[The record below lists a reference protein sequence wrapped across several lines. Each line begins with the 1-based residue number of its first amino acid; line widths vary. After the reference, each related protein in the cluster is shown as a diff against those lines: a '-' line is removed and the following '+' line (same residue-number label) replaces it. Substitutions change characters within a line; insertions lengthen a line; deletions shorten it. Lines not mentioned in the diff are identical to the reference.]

1 MTTRVLVFDDDAAVG
16 RLAVRVATMSGMA
29 AMAVTDAASFALCL
43 QTQSPQVVLLDL
55 QLGETDGVEQLRLL
69 AERQY
74 SGALVLMSGFDARV
88 LATARSLGQSLGLQI
103 EAVLQKPLRVA
114 DLEAVLRRLQSTGQ
128 SPSAERLLTAIS
140 NDELVLDFQP
150 VVSRNPKQLKK
161 LEALVR
167 WEHPTAG
174 RLSPTEFL
182 PMVESNTDAI
192 DALTDWVVGAAV
204 EAYQV
209 LAELGMSVP
218 LSVNMSTQN
227 LHDLTVPDRL
237 EERLRAGGM
246 PARHLCLEITESAAF
261 KDASLTMDI
270 LSRVRLKGMQLSI
283 DDFGTGYSSL
293 KMLRQM
299 PFSEIKIDRSFVSD
313 ATTSRDSRVI
323 VKSIIDLAANMEMGC
338 VAEGVETEETADLL
352 EGLGMCDMQGFFFAQ
367 PMPVEAVPAWLA
379 IWMQSNAASERSLV
393 RDAVPGSAMPPREA
407 KVSMPAGGATTPP
420 GGATMPSGGSEVAMP
435 SDGGALA
442 KPADGSEA
450 AITAVPKAA
459 MAAGEA
465 KAAMGKGDS
474 EAAGAT
480 PSPPETGSLPAQ
492 DAAQLSPRQ
501 FEVMH
506 LLSDGYSV
514 KEIARRLDIGVGA
527 VKVNMSQA
535 YSALG
540 ASNRIEAVARAQG
553 LLEGQITAKG

>member
-16 RLAVRVATMSGMA
+16 RLAVRVATMSGMT
-29 AMAVTDAASFALCL
+29 AMAVTDAGSFAQHLR
-43 QTQSPQVVLLDL
+43 TQPPQVVLLDL

-74 SGALVLMSGFDARV
+74 GGALVLMSGFDARV
-88 LATARSLGQSLGLQI
+88 LGTARALGQSLGLNV

-114 DLEAVLRRLQSTGQ
+114 ELEAVLRRLQSAGQ
-128 SPSAERLLTAIS
+128 SPSAERLLTAIA

-150 VVSRNPKQLKK
+150 VVSRTPKLLKK

-167 WEHPTAG
+167 WEHPTSG
-174 RLSPTEFL
+174 RIQPGEFL
-182 PMVESNTDAI
+182 PLVESNTGVI

-209 LAELGMSVP
+209 LAELGVSVP
-218 LSVNMSTQN
+218 LAVNMSTQN

-237 EERLRAGGM
+237 EQRLRAGGM
-246 PARHLCLEITESAAF
+246 PPRHLCLEITESAAF

-313 ATTSRDSRVI
+313 ATTSRDSRAI
-323 VKSIIDLAANMEMGC
+323 VKSIMDLAANMEMGC
-338 VAEGVETEETADLL
+338 VAEGVETEATAELL
-352 EGLGMCDMQGFFFAQ
+352 ERLGVCDMQGFWIAQ

-379 IWMQSNAASERSLV
+379 TWLRGDAAPAPG
-393 RDAVPGSAMPPREA
+393 DAGDVVP
-407 KVSMPAGGATTPP
+407 VPA
-420 GGATMPSGGSEVAMP
+420 
-435 SDGGALA
+435 
-442 KPADGSEA
+442 
-450 AITAVPKAA
+450 I
-459 MAAGEA
+459 
-465 KAAMGKGDS
+465 
-474 EAAGAT
+474 AAGAAKRAGV
-480 PSPPETGSLPAQ
+480 SSAAEEDAVRLP
-492 DAAQLSPRQ
+492 PRQ
-501 FEVMH
+501 LEVMH
-506 LLSDGYSV
+506 LLSEGCTV
-514 KEIARRLDIGVGA
+514 KEIARRLDVGVGV
-527 VKVNMSQA
+527 VKVSLSQA

-540 ASNRIEAVARAQG
+540 ARNRIEAVARAQG
-553 LLEGQITAKG
+553 LFEARAGGQD

>member
-1 MTTRVLVFDDDAAVG
+1 VTTRVLVFDDDAAVG
-16 RLAVRVATMSGMA
+16 RLAVRVATLCGME
-29 AMAVTDAASFALCL
+29 AMAVTDATAFAQRLRV
-43 QTQSPQVVLLDL
+43 QPPQVVLLDL

-74 SGALVLMSGFDARV
+74 GGVLVLMSGFDARV
-88 LATARSLGQSLGLQI
+88 LGTARALGQSLGLKV

-114 DLEAVLRRLQSTGQ
+114 ELEAVLHRVQTAGQ
-128 SPSAERLLTAIS
+128 SPSAERLLTAIA
-140 NDELVLDFQP
+140 NDELVLEFQP
-150 VVSRNPKQLKK
+150 VVSRKPKVLKK

-174 RLSPTEFL
+174 RVAPAEFL
-182 PMVESNTDAI
+182 PMAESNTAII

-204 EAYQV
+204 DAYQV
-209 LAELGMSVP
+209 LTELGVSVP
-218 LSVNMSTQN
+218 LAVNMSTLN

-237 EERLRAGGM
+237 EQRLRAGGM

-313 ATTSRDSRVI
+313 ATTSRDSRAI
-323 VKSIIDLAANMEMGC
+323 VKSIMDLAANMEMGC
-338 VAEGVETEETADLL
+338 VAEGVETEETAELL
-352 EGLGMCDMQGFFFAQ
+352 ERLGSCDIQGYLIAH

-379 IWMQSNAASERSLV
+379 IWVQCGTPSRS
-393 RDAVPGSAMPPREA
+393 RAREAVPEL
-407 KVSMPAGGATTPP
+407 
-420 GGATMPSGGSEVAMP
+420 
-435 SDGGALA
+435 ALA
-442 KPADGSEA
+442 SGEMASAGVSPEPPAAD
-450 AITAVPKAA
+450 
-459 MAAGEA
+459 
-465 KAAMGKGDS
+465 
-474 EAAGAT
+474 
-480 PSPPETGSLPAQ
+480 
-492 DAAQLSPRQ
+492 DALHLSPRQ

-506 LLSDGYSV
+506 LLCEGCSV
-514 KEIARRLDIGVGA
+514 KDIAQRLDIGVGT
-527 VKVNMSQA
+527 VKVHLSLA

-540 ASNRIEAVARAQG
+540 ARNRTEAVARAQG
-553 LLEGQITAKG
+553 LFEAQPAGKG